1 MSIQL
6 HERHLWV
13 IVLEPRPSLTFFEDE
28 RSPDLKSDCDL
39 SEISQTL
46 SSKENI
52 STSAFESEIALI
64 MKDDAD
70 ITRKELA
77 KLRDILEYELKPKPP
92 RIIYDTYYDTPE
104 DSLRQRR
111 ISLRTRKLAGSLLIS
126 TKSDVRR
133 IRGNIIRRREIELP
147 WSYES
152 IRLLAKNLKLA
163 PPKLSVS
170 QFRRIPA
177 SRTLATMG
185 LEIIQERRTR
195 REVRGVVRKG
205 KTPALVLAE
214 LAIDRVIYTF
224 KDTKLGLSEVEVEA
238 KSSRSLTTVRDIA
251 NALVSKY
258 QPVLQQWFQGKF
270 VTGLAIRKL
279 LETKAL
285 QNYLVNG
292 ELKPGAFG
300 LIDRTIRSQEF

>member
-1 MSIQL
+1 
-6 HERHLWV
+6 
-13 IVLEPRPSLTFFEDE
+13 
-28 RSPDLKSDCDL
+28 
-39 SEISQTL
+39 
-46 SSKENI
+46 
-52 STSAFESEIALI
+52 
-64 MKDDAD
+64 
-70 ITRKELA
+70 
-77 KLRDILEYELKPKPP
+77 
-92 RIIYDTYYDTPE
+92 
-104 DSLRQRR
+104 
-111 ISLRTRKLAGSLLIS
+111 LIS

-133 IRGNIIRRREIELP
+133 IRGNIIRRREIELQ

-170 QFRRIPA
+170 QFQRIPA

-195 REVRGVVRKG
+195 REARDVVRKG
-205 KTPALVLAE
+205 KTPGLVLAE

-251 NALVSKY
+251 KALVSKY
-258 QPVLQQWFQGKF
+258 QPVLQQWFHGKF
-270 VTGLAIRKL
+270 VTGLALQKL

-285 QNYLVNG
+285 QNYLVNCD
-292 ELKPGAFG
+292 LKPEAFE
-300 LIDRTIRSQEF
+300 LIDRTVRSRGF

>member
-1 MSIQL
+1 LSVQE
-6 HERHLWV
+6 HEGHIWV
-13 IVLEPRPSLTFFEDE
+13 IILEPGPRLTFFENGS
-28 RSPDLKSDCDL
+28 SPDLKSDRDL
-39 SEISQTL
+39 SEMSRTL

-64 MKDDAD
+64 IKDDAD
-70 ITRKELA
+70 HTRKELA

-104 DSLRQRR
+104 DSLRQRK
-111 ISLRTRKLAGSLLIS
+111 ISLRTRKLAGNLLIS

-147 WSYES
+147 WSYAS
-152 IRLLAKNLKLA
+152 IRLLAKNLKLP
-163 PPKLSVS
+163 PPKLLAS
-170 QFRRIPA
+170 QFRGIPA

-214 LAIDRVIYTF
+214 LAIDRVVYTF
-224 KDTKLGLSEVEVEA
+224 KDTKLELSEVEVEA
-238 KSSRSLTTVRDIA
+238 KSTGSLATVRDIA

-258 QPVLQQWFQGKF
+258 QPVMQQWFHGKF

>member
-1 MSIQL
+1 M
-6 HERHLWV
+6 
-13 IVLEPRPSLTFFEDE
+13 
-28 RSPDLKSDCDL
+28 
-39 SEISQTL
+39 SQTV

-64 MKDDAD
+64 IKDDAD
-70 ITRKELA
+70 HTRKELA
-77 KLRDILEYELKPKPP
+77 KLRDILEYELKPKPS

-104 DSLRQRR
+104 DTLRQRK
-111 ISLRTRKLAGSLLIS
+111 ISLRTRKLSGNLLIS

-133 IRGNIIRRREIELP
+133 FRGNIIRRREIELP
-147 WSYES
+147 WSYDS
-152 IRLLAKNLKLA
+152 IRRLAKNLKLP

-195 REVRGVVRKG
+195 RDMRGVVRKG

-238 KSSRSLTTVRDIA
+238 KSSRSLATVRDIA

-258 QPVLQQWFQGKF
+258 QPVLQQWFHGKF
-270 VTGLAIRKL
+270 VTGLALRKL

-300 LIDRTIRSQEF
+300 LIDRTIRFQEF

>member
-1 MSIQL
+1 
-6 HERHLWV
+6 
-13 IVLEPRPSLTFFEDE
+13 
-28 RSPDLKSDCDL
+28 
-39 SEISQTL
+39 
-46 SSKENI
+46 
-52 STSAFESEIALI
+52 
-64 MKDDAD
+64 
-70 ITRKELA
+70 
-77 KLRDILEYELKPKPP
+77 
-92 RIIYDTYYDTPE
+92 
-104 DSLRQRR
+104 
-111 ISLRTRKLAGSLLIS
+111 
-126 TKSDVRR
+126 
-133 IRGNIIRRREIELP
+133 
-147 WSYES
+147 
-152 IRLLAKNLKLA
+152 
-163 PPKLSVS
+163 
-170 QFRRIPA
+170 
-177 SRTLATMG
+177 MG
-185 LEIIQERRTR
+185 LEKIQERRTR
-195 REVRGVVRKG
+195 REVRGVIRKG

-258 QPVLQQWFQGKF
+258 QPVLQQWFHGKF